1 MVTAIAVGAK
11 LRRVCPLH
19 GEEIEWTGGH
29 DLHRERAT
37 CPVGRHAVKVWFVR
51 DEEGRDVAWGHD
63 NACGVI
69 QSTLERDRIVE
80 RTRLVLEGRR

>member
-1 MVTAIAVGAK
+1 MIAVAEK

-19 GEEIEWTGGH
+19 GEELEWTGGH

-37 CPVGRHAVKVWFVR
+37 CPVGGHRVGVWFVR
-51 DEEGRDVAWGHD
+51 DDEGRDVAWGHD

-69 QSTLERDRIVE
+69 VSDLERDRIIE
-80 RTRLVLEGRR
+80 RARLVLERGR